1 MNAAIYSKNIKLYS
15 LIFYMDQVHPRIHSC
30 CHRWI
35 LQEPVHRIK
44 ALNPYG
50 KVWFSVKR
58 SVKINGCWNEA
69 TTSSQIPYTQ
79 LRQVLELPMPAFP
92 IFTDQTESDRCHRSV
107 VGIYILPLGYHISHV
122 TVTPQ
127 FTVPHWQWSI
137 RTNSDLVRLQL
148 LLSWRVWHAVHGFL
162 FHSVVQWHQ

>member
-58 SVKINGCWNEA
+58 SVKIDGCWNEA
-69 TTSSQIPYTQ
+69 TTSSIHPAKTSTGVAYASLSNIYRSDIATINRIRSLSQICCGNTHSTTWLPY
-79 LRQVLELPMPAFP
+79 FP
-92 IFTDQTESDRCHRSV
+92 CHSNTTIHSTSLAMKHTNKLWFGAIATTLVVESVTCCPR
-107 VGIYILPLGYHISHV
+107 ILIP
-122 TVTPQ
+122 
-127 FTVPHWQWSI
+127 
-137 RTNSDLVRLQL
+137 
-148 LLSWRVWHAVHGFL
+148 
-162 FHSVVQWHQ
+162 